1 LREIISYF
9 LKLGCLGFGGP
20 IATMAMMESELVS
33 QRKWIEP
40 ERFARAYALVKVLP
54 GAAAIQMAIYIGQ
67 ARRGRLGGLTAGLC
81 FILPAF
87 FLVLGIS
94 IAYTHFHDVPKANK
108 LFSGMQV
115 AALVVIL
122 ESVFRMSKPYRRKVR
137 SILIALTSAFF
148 IFYKPS
154 IEPLVILGFGLIGA
168 SNIFANG
175 PRNAAAF
182 FALPAFFQN
191 GILQGSFF
199 KNNFL
204 QDFLQS
210 PLAKV
215 TLVCLKAGAL
225 VFGTGLAII
234 PMLEH
239 DVVGHYHWLTHAE
252 FLDGLAIGQVTPGPV
267 VITAT
272 FIGYKVAGFAGAV
285 FATLAII
292 LPGFINILFI
302 IPPFEK
308 RISASHQLKDFTH
321 WAIPAVIGGIF
332 GTTIRLGFLVVNTVS
347 LGLLLAATIIVV
359 YKIKPPVWM
368 VIPLVGLTYLFL

>member
-191 GILQGSFF
+191 GIFQGSFF
-199 KNNFL
+199 QNNFL